1 MENISENFSEIT
13 SERCYFTPQIP
24 KWGIQEVTV
33 KGPQEGNPFTE
44 HWIRGRFSG
53 KNETVEAE
61 GFYDGEGRYLVRFM
75 PSFEGEYQFEIRA
88 DFLEEA
94 KRGSFQ
100 VLPAEVENHGPVRV
114 ANTWHFAYEDGTPYY
129 PVGTTCYVWE
139 LQDDARIEET
149 LISLKEAGFNKI
161 RFCIFPKHYD
171 YNLKEPCSYPYEGT
185 PMDSGVLT
193 KENFWEYTG
202 KTEGNHWDFTRF
214 NPAHFQHMEKC
225 IAALG
230 KLGIEAD
237 LIVMHPYDRWGF
249 SSMTKEQDD
258 LYWNYVTARF
268 SAFHNVWWS
277 LANEYDLMKKKTLED
292 WERYAKILCEKDPY
306 RHLRSI
312 HNCGPFYDYARPWV
326 THCSIQRQELY
337 RAAELTDEWRE
348 RYRKPVVLD
357 EISYEGNI
365 QYGWGNITG
374 EEMVRRFWEAACRGG
389 YPQHGETYLSPDE
402 VLWWSHGGQ
411 LHGESW
417 KRVRFLRA
425 ILEETPGCGLAPRR
439 REWDEVCC
447 VPQTEAGNALCS
459 YYLFY
464 YSFMRPSFRD
474 FYFDEDTP
482 FEVEVIDTWNMTV
495 EKRGTFLGHFRV
507 ELPGR
512 QYMAVRIRKN
522 ENFVK

>member
-33 KGPQEGNPFTE
+33 NGPQEENPFTD
-44 HWIRGRFSG
+44 HWIRGCFRG
-53 KNETVEAE
+53 KSEKVEAE

-88 DFLEEA
+88 DFLEEV
-94 KRGSFQ
+94 KKGSFQ
-100 VLPAEVENHGPVRV
+100 VLPAEAGNHGPVRV

-161 RFCIFPKHYD
+161 SFCIFPKHYD
-171 YNLKEPCSYPYEGT
+171 YNLKEPRSYPYEGT

-337 RAAELTDEWRE
+337 RAAELPDEWRE

-357 EISYEGNI
+357 EIAYEGNI

-389 YPQHGETYLSPDE
+389 
-402 VLWWSHGGQ
+402 
-411 LHGESW
+411 
-417 KRVRFLRA
+417 
-425 ILEETPGCGLAPRR
+425 
-439 REWDEVCC
+439 
-447 VPQTEAGNALCS
+447 
-459 YYLFY
+459 
-464 YSFMRPSFRD
+464 
-474 FYFDEDTP
+474 
-482 FEVEVIDTWNMTV
+482 
-495 EKRGTFLGHFRV
+495 
-507 ELPGR
+507 
-512 QYMAVRIRKN
+512 
-522 ENFVK
+522 